1 MDIFEPVCLHFV
13 KKHQIYNVLS
23 STFAQDNIVSSS
35 VLVLSVT
42 IFIIF
47 IRPHINKFY
56 LTMVGVVALLLV
68 FSVTCSF
75 VTITVNYKTTL
86 NAYLTIMYTW

>member
-1 MDIFEPVCLHFV
+1 MDIFEPVYLHFI
-13 KKHQIYNVLS
+13 KKDQIYNVLS
-23 STFAQDNIVSSS
+23 CTFAQDNIVSSS
-35 VLVLSVT
+35 VLVLGVT

-56 LTMVGVVALLLV
+56 LTMLGVVVLLLV
-68 FSVTCSF
+68 SSATCSF

-86 NAYLTIMYTW
+86 NANVTDVYTW

>member
-1 MDIFEPVCLHFV
+1 MDIFEPAYLHFI
-13 KKHQIYNVLS
+13 KKDQIYNVLS

-35 VLVLSVT
+35 VLVLGVT

-56 LTMVGVVALLLV
+56 LTMLGVVVLLLV
-68 FSVTCSF
+68 FSATCSF

-86 NAYLTIMYTW
+86 NANVTDVYT